1 MKAIFHLFTIC
12 LLAPWSEGKL
22 LKRSL
27 SGYHLAKCNDGT
39 PANYYYT
46 PDLLNADKLVINL
59 QGGGACYDKQ
69 GCQNRFVN
77 HHRHNDTYPQ
87 VQEWKPPLH
96 RVYRRVEGSDKDDV
110 EFGP

>member
-27 SGYHLAKCNDGT
+27 SGYPLAKCNDGT

-69 GCQNRFVN
+69 GCQNRSVAT
-77 HHRHNDTYPQ
+77 TYITP
-87 VQEWKPPLH
+87 KDIHTDARMATSSAPSLSP
-96 RVYRRVEGSDKDDV
+96 RRRS
-110 EFGP
+110 

>member
-1 MKAIFHLFTIC
+1 MTTIFFLLIVT

-27 SGYHLAKCNDGT
+27 SGYPLARCNDGT

-69 GCQNRFVN
+69 GCQNRSVAIKTITPKDI
-77 HHRHNDTYPQ
+77 HTGARMETTSA
-87 VQEWKPPLH
+87 LSLLA
-96 RVYRRVEGSDKDDV
+96 RRRS
-110 EFGP
+110 

>member
-1 MKAIFHLFTIC
+1 MTTIFFLTTVT
-12 LLAPWSEGKL
+12 LLALWSEGKL

-27 SGYHLAKCNDGT
+27 SSYPLAKCNDGT

-69 GCQNRFVN
+69 GCQNRSVATKYITRKDI
-77 HHRHNDTYPQ
+77 HTGARIETTSAPS
-87 VQEWKPPLH
+87 LLA
-96 RVYRRVEGSDKDDV
+96 RRRS
-110 EFGP
+110 

>member
-12 LLAPWSEGKL
+12 LLASWSEGKL

-27 SGYHLAKCNDGT
+27 SGYPLAKCNDGT

-69 GCQNRFVN
+69 GCQNRSVAIKTITITRKDI
-77 HHRHNDTYPQ
+77 HTGARMATTSAPS
-87 VQEWKPPLH
+87 LLA
-96 RVYRRVEGSDKDDV
+96 RRKS
-110 EFGP
+110 

>member
-1 MKAIFHLFTIC
+1 MKAIFYLFTIW

-27 SGYHLAKCNDGT
+27 SSYPLARCNDGT

-69 GCQNRFVN
+69 GCQNRSVAIETITPKDN
-77 HHRHNDTYPQ
+77 HTDARMETTSAPS
-87 VQEWKPPLH
+87 LLAG
-96 RVYRRVEGSDKDDV
+96 RRS
-110 EFGP
+110 

>member
-1 MKAIFHLFTIC
+1 MKAIFHLFTIF
-12 LLAPWSEGKL
+12 LLAPWTEGKL

-27 SGYHLAKCNDGT
+27 SGYPLAKCNDGT

-69 GCQNRFVN
+69 GCQNRSVAN
-77 HHRHNDTYPQ
+77 ITITITPKDIHTDARMETTSA
-87 VQEWKPPLH
+87 LSLLA
-96 RVYRRVEGSDKDDV
+96 RRRS
-110 EFGP
+110 